1 MTSSPRARP
10 PTAGVNRRERSGVAL
25 AEIRSAVDVQ
35 RLTGDVARLA
45 ASEIDAG
52 RADILATAHRAQRD
66 ARQYDLA
73 LLFVPAGVGV
83 VRYGSLIGEEWLA
96 ISVALLGST
105 AATLAA
111 TAIAMRLLLDRRR

>member
-1 MTSSPRARP
+1 MVAVRGLTILLLCQMAGEFTSRGFGLAVPGPVIGLMILFCGLRLLERRP
-10 PTAGVNRRERSGVAL
+10 AEVDAAADMLL
-25 AEIRSAVDVQ
+25 AN
-35 RLTGDVARLA
+35 
-45 ASEIDAG
+45 
-52 RADILATAHRAQRD
+52 
-66 ARQYDLA
+66 LA